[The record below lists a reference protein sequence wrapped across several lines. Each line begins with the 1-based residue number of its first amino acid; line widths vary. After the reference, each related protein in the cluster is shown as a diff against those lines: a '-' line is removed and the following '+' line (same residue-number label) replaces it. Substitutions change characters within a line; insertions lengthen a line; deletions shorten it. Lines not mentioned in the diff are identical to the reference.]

1 MIPFARGAQT
11 KTPETGVSGASSRC
25 LSSAIRCLCPPA
37 VSSGVGLRLAS
48 AAASFGGA
56 SGSCSGSRRLFILRR
71 YRRPAFRFAS
81 AAVSFGGAGDLL
93 PTCCS
98 SSVDKTLGAVGL
110 CVQLQ
115 NVEFMWIALRVARGR
130 QTQIPFGNDKQR
142 ELHSNEDSSS
152 SRSRRGRRRDDGRRR
167 SIRRARCFRARGLL
181 RGI

>member
-1 MIPFARGAQT
+1 MASVQT

-25 LSSAIRCLCPPA
+25 LSSAIRCLSPPA

-98 SSVDKTLGAVGL
+98 SSVEVNVGAAGL

-115 NVEFMWIALRVARGR
+115 NVEFVWIALRVASGR
-130 QTQIPFGNDKQR
+130 ANADSLRECQIQEKCPSFQ
-142 ELHSNEDSSS
+142 
-152 SRSRRGRRRDDGRRR
+152 SRRGRRSGGGRRR
-167 SIRRARCFRARGLL
+167 SIRRARCSAARGLL